1 MPAAIS
7 GPTGIPPIN
16 ATPITVPINR
26 PATNTGCYPI
36 KNTPRPASQAT
47 KIPIRTLAIIL
58 KFKNSATGGTY
69 TLPETSGLNTPTVKK
84 MIPIFNPCFST
95 KGTNCT
101 NAVCCISSNTV
112 AEIVIELFWL
122 ITPRKISVTKNRET
136 KLTFIGSRHPD

>member
-7 GPTGIPPIN
+7 GPTGIPPIH

-26 PATNTGCYPI
+26 PATNTGCCPI

-58 KFKNSATGGTY
+58 KFKNSATGGTC

-84 MIPIFNPCFST
+84 NNTDIQPVFLNQRD
-95 KGTNCT
+95 KLHQ
-101 NAVCCISSNTV
+101 CCLLHQQQYGCRNRNR
-112 AEIVIELFWL
+112 IVLADY
-122 ITPRKISVTKNRET
+122 SQKNQRN
-136 KLTFIGSRHPD
+136 

>member
-26 PATNTGCYPI
+26 PATNTGCCPI

-58 KFKNSATGGTY
+58 KQPAAPAPYRKPADS
-69 TLPETSGLNTPTVKK
+69 TPRQSKK
-84 MIPIFNPCFST
+84 IIPIFNPCFST